1 MPKKLP
7 LVEIST
13 PNLTEFAAL
22 VARLSNQLEDV
33 NETIERINN
42 FELGVTIR
50 QAEPGK

>member
-7 LVEIST
+7 LVEISA
-13 PNLTEFAAL
+13 PNVNEFAAL
-22 VARLSNQLEDV
+22 VVRLSNQLEDV